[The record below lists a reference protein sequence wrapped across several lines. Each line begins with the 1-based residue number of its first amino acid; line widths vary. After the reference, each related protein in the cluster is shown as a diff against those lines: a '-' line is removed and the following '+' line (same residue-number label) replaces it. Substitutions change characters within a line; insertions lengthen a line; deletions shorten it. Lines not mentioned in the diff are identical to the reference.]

1 MLKFTVLPPWW
12 QQSWFIL
19 LCAVIIILFIIYII
33 KAHDRQLKR
42 KYKEQERTIYKEKVK
57 ALININH
64 ELRTPLTLI
73 YTPLKQL
80 TNSKQIPYEL
90 RGKLYGAFKQA
101 RQMKNIIDMILN
113 MRKMEVEKNILRMSS
128 TPFNEW
134 LQSILNDFKDELS
147 LRNISLAFTPDTTIE
162 TMYFDRSQCEIVVNN
177 LLTNA
182 YKFSEENSTVT
193 VSTYLEGNGSRV
205 RVTIKD
211 EGIGLQEEDIA
222 NLFTRFYQGKHS
234 FQGNGIG
241 LSYAK
246 QLVEMHGGIIGAQNN
261 ETKGA
266 TFFFTLPYRQE
277 AADIQSTPQTY
288 LNDALHLS
296 ADIDYKQPQL
306 ESIERFHSIL
316 IVEDDRD

>member
-19 LCAVIIILFIIYII
+19 LCAVIIILFIIYTI

-222 NLFTRFYQGKHS
+222 NLFTSIRVNIAFKVTESACHTP
-234 FQGNGIG
+234 
-241 LSYAK
+241 
-246 QLVEMHGGIIGAQNN
+246 NN
-261 ETKGA
+261 W
-266 TFFFTLPYRQE
+266 
-277 AADIQSTPQTY
+277 
-288 LNDALHLS
+288 
-296 ADIDYKQPQL
+296 
-306 ESIERFHSIL
+306 
-316 IVEDDRD
+316 

>member
-19 LCAVIIILFIIYII
+19 LCAVIIILFIIYTI

-162 TMYFDRSQCEIVVNN
+162 TMYFDRSQCEIGVNN

-193 VSTYLEGNGSRV
+193 VSTYLEGNGCRV

-211 EGIGLQEEDIA
+211 DGIGLLEEDIA
-222 NLFTRFYQGKHS
+222 
-234 FQGNGIG
+234 
-241 LSYAK
+241 
-246 QLVEMHGGIIGAQNN
+246 
-261 ETKGA
+261 
-266 TFFFTLPYRQE
+266 
-277 AADIQSTPQTY
+277 
-288 LNDALHLS
+288 
-296 ADIDYKQPQL
+296 
-306 ESIERFHSIL
+306 
-316 IVEDDRD
+316 